1 MKKTILFVGIL
12 LAAFSLFLNSC
23 RNEEVQNGT
32 PEQNGI
38 VNQQYAFSKGE
49 LEFITTDLSND
60 GHQNIV
66 NREIKVFSNKKN
78 REILNLKI
86 SIVADKDANFYNK
99 TLKKDVNYIMTVS
112 NNGNDVYRAVVKNGK
127 YYSSQILYNVNA
139 KSAKEPC
146 TFKGNLKCVDDKLK
160 EMNWFDYG
168 ICCATA
174 PACYAQTWGS
184 CIVDNC
190 SDEK

>member
-1 MKKTILFVGIL
+1 MKKTILFVGVFIT
-12 LAAFSLFLNSC
+12 LFTMLLNSC
-23 RNEEVQNGT
+23 RNEEVHNIA
-32 PEQNGI
+32 PEQNGV
-38 VNQQYAFSKGE
+38 VNQQYAFSKGD
-49 LEFITTDLSND
+49 LEFIATDLTNE
-60 GHQNIV
+60 GKQNVV

-86 SIVADKDANFYNK
+86 SIVADKDANFYNN
-99 TLKKDVNYIMTVS
+99 TLKKDVNYVMTVS
-112 NNGNDVYRAVVKNGK
+112 NDGHAVYRAVVKNGK
-127 YYSSQILYNVNA
+127 YYSSEILNYNI
-139 KSAKEPC
+139 SAKEPC
-146 TFKGNLKCVDDKLK
+146 NFSGNLKCVDNRLK
-160 EMNWFDYG
+160 AMNWFDYG